1 MSNYLAIATVTAA
14 LQQRL
19 IQAIANAG
27 VANAS
32 VTTER
37 PDKREKD
44 TDPGVNVFLYQTAPN
59 PSFRNA
65 DLPAFRGNGEMV
77 QRPRAALDLH
87 YLITCYGDENLLQ
100 PQRLMGAVV
109 SNLHAE
115 PLLTPQEIV
124 ANVVS
129 PSSPPPVTDP
139 RHFLATSDLA
149 DEVERV
155 RFTPLPLTTEELSKL
170 WSVLFQTP
178 YSLSTAYGATVV
190 FVEQDKGT
198 PRPALPVRDRN
209 VYVVPFLAPR
219 VERIVS
225 GIDPELPIQIG
236 GPIVIEGQDLRGDV
250 TRVLLAGAEVTP
262 APLDVGGDRIELALP
277 GSLAAG
283 VVGLQVLHRMMM
295 GTPPALHRGLESNV
309 AAFVLTPRIQSIAFT
324 PPVPS
329 APPFNT
335 NITLQVEPLLREGQ
349 RTALLLN
356 HAAGGR
362 AHRFELAPLGA
373 DTNSVTFPASGLESG
388 PYYVRLQVDGAESTL
403 LDVNPLSPTFKQFIN
418 PQLTIP

>member
-1 MSNYLAIATVTAA
+1 MSNFLAIATVTAA

-27 VANAS
+27 VASAT

-44 TDPGVNVFLYQTAPN
+44 TDPGVNVFLYQTVPN
-59 PSFRNA
+59 AAFRNA
-65 DLPAFRGNGEMV
+65 DLPAFRGNGEML

-87 YLITCYGDENLLQ
+87 YLITCYGDHSLLQ

-109 SNLHAE
+109 SNLHAQ

-124 ANVVS
+124 ANVIS
-129 PSSPPPVTDP
+129 PSAPPPVTDP
-139 RHFLATSDLA
+139 RHFLGTSDLA

-178 YSLSTAYGATVV
+178 YSLSAAYGATVV
-190 FVEQDKGT
+190 FVEQEKGT

-225 GIDPELPIQIG
+225 GIDPDLPIQVG
-236 GPIVIEGQDLRGDV
+236 GPIVIEGQDLRGAV
-250 TRVLLAGAEVTP
+250 TRVLLAGVEVTP
-262 APLDVGGDRIELALP
+262 APLDVSGDRIELALP
-277 GSLAAG
+277 PSLAAG

-295 GTPPALHRGLESNV
+295 GTPPTLHRGLESNV
-309 AAFVLTPRIQSIAFT
+309 VAFILVPRIQSISIT
-324 PPVPS
+324 PPVAS
-329 APPFNT
+329 AGLFDT
-335 NITLQVEPLLREGQ
+335 DITLQVEPMLREGQ
-349 RTALLLN
+349 RAALLLN
-356 HAAGGR
+356 HAAGGSAYR
-362 AHRFELAPLGA
+362 LDLAPLAA
-373 DTNSVTFPASGLESG
+373 DTSNVTFAARGLEAG
-388 PYYVRLQVDGAESTL
+388 PYYVRVQVDGAESTL
-403 LDVNPLSPTFKQFIN
+403 LDVNPASPTFKQFIN